1 MDEAEIKGVLLGFNG
16 FTLVN
21 WGMVLR
27 NGSTGDGQ
35 RDEDWIACMVT
46 DGEGRCSWWSFG
58 DNNVDAWERIKTTD
72 KCSMN
77 SQYLPYLEEGV

>member
-1 MDEAEIKGVLLGFNG
+1 MPVITTRFLGSFSLVGAETVVDEAEIKGVLLGFNG

-27 NGSTGDGQ
+27 NWSTGDGR

-46 DGEGRCSWWSFG
+46 DGEGKMSL
-58 DNNVDAWERIKTTD
+58 VDFR
-72 KCSMN
+72 
-77 SQYLPYLEEGV
+77 